1 MQKMHNC
8 FNKCIRSEAF
18 RILDESSLLIR
29 SLMMNADITTRIEK
43 DLIGHREINND
54 HYYGVQTLRAL
65 ENFNLTNSKVGNFP
79 NLIKALAMVKLA
91 CAEANYNLKT

>member
-1 MQKMHNC
+1 MN
-8 FNKCIRSEAF
+8 
-18 RILDESSLLIR
+18 R

-65 ENFNLTNSKVGNFP
+65 ENFNLTNSKVGNF
-79 NLIKALAMVKLA
+79 L
-91 CAEANYNLKT
+91 T